1 MTDHVF
7 DGVSSPVL
15 IELCL
20 LLRGF
25 FGDTDL
31 VGHVDRL
38 TDDDL
43 YGHIAFAASQRYSGR
58 TFTARRVPELDP
70 TAAAV
75 MRRLSTGPLA
85 ATSPR
90 SPQARFARHATPA
103 AVTLVDRPTPD
114 DKPAGALWT
123 SSFLPDGTSMWQ
135 WGEWAEFGRDRPLF
149 ALTFDPAGVRLCT
162 IGSAADYE
170 RLVNRYPRSIDNHTQ
185 VDWIRAAEHFD
196 AVHLTVS
203 GLLTAQHV
211 PVAAPHGTAMLTGWD
226 AESTAWLRLPPGL
239 TAMPAPRHVPPVD

>member
-1 MTDHVF
+1 MTDHVY

-25 FGDTDL
+25 FGEADPI
-31 VGHVDRL
+31 DRL
-38 TDDDL
+38 PDEDL
-43 YGHIAFAASQRYSGR
+43 YRHIAFAASQRHSGR
-58 TFTARRVPELDP
+58 EFTARRVPELDP
-70 TAAAV
+70 IAAAV

-85 ATSPR
+85 ATAPR
-90 SPQARFARHATPA
+90 SPQSRFSQDATPA
-103 AVTLVDRPTPD
+103 SVTIVDQPAAD
-114 DKPAGALWT
+114 DKPVGALWT

-135 WGEWAEFGRDRPLF
+135 WGEWAEFGRDRRLF
-149 ALTFDPAGVRLCT
+149 ALTFDPADLRVCT
-162 IGSAADYE
+162 IGSPADYE
-170 RLVNRYPRSIDNHTQ
+170 RLVNRYPRATDDHTQ
-185 VDWIRAAEHFD
+185 VHWTQVAEHFD

-239 TAMPAPRHVPPVD
+239 TTTPAPQH